1 MKYIIKINILNNFFR
16 YLLENDLFEK
26 SYPAHY
32 YIINIITSF
41 FFSVYIIFPRAK
53 NQMSCFDYLLYT
65 YFECEMKN
73 IFKISEISYI
83 VLKNYFINKICKLK
97 VSNSYIKYIRKK

>member
-1 MKYIIKINILNNFFR
+1 
-16 YLLENDLFEK
+16 
-26 SYPAHY
+26 
-32 YIINIITSF
+32 
-41 FFSVYIIFPRAK
+41 
-53 NQMSCFDYLLYT
+53 MSCFDYLLYI

>member
-26 SYPAHY
+26 SCPTHY

-53 NQMSCFDYLLYT
+53 N
-65 YFECEMKN
+65 
-73 IFKISEISYI
+73 
-83 VLKNYFINKICKLK
+83 
-97 VSNSYIKYIRKK
+97 